1 MYAFE
6 KADYLCA
13 EHLKQVAAMN
23 KKLLQ
28 VLEAKCTDMGL
39 SKDSIQQIATVASNG
54 LAEDATDEAIEQRAN
69 EYLPILRTM
78 QAEATRWAQGKK
90 PNTPPAT
97 QPTKKPNEA
106 DVEAIVEAVTAKF
119 QTKFDEQA
127 TTINQLSAQLA
138 KSERGNLIAT
148 ETKKLGLTEADMEFV
163 TIPEDADV
171 AEYLGRYKQSLVNRG
186 LKPADKNVTAEQ
198 KQQQETELAKEL
210 LAECEVK

>member
-1 MYAFE
+1 
-6 KADYLCA
+6 
-13 EHLKQVAAMN
+13 MN

-39 SKDSIQQIATVASNG
+39 SKDSIQQIATIASNG

-69 EYLPILRTM
+69 EYLPVLKTM

-90 PNTPPAT
+90 PVTPPAT
-97 QPTKKPNEA
+97 PPTPKPHEA
-106 DVEAIVEAVTAKF
+106 EVDAIVEAVTAKF
-119 QTKFDEQA
+119 QTKFDEQSA
-127 TTINQLSAQLA
+127 TITELKAQLA
-138 KSERGNLIAT
+138 KSERGNLIAS

-171 AEYLGRYKQSLVNRG
+171 ADYLGRYKQSLVDRD

-198 KQQQETELAKEL
+198 RKQQETELAKEL
-210 LAECEVK
+210 LAECEAK

>member
-1 MYAFE
+1 
-6 KADYLCA
+6 
-13 EHLKQVAAMN
+13 MN

-69 EYLPILRTM
+69 EYLPVFKTM

-97 QPTKKPNEA
+97 ATAKKPNEA
-106 DVEAIVEAVTAKF
+106 DVDAIVEAVTAKL
-119 QTKFDEQA
+119 QTKLDEQA
-127 TTINQLSAQLA
+127 ATINQLSAQLA
-138 KSERGNLIAT
+138 KSERGNLIAS

-171 AEYLGRYKQSLVNRG
+171 AEYLGRYKQSLVDRG

>member
-1 MYAFE
+1 
-6 KADYLCA
+6 
-13 EHLKQVAAMN
+13 MN

-54 LAEDATDEAIEQRAN
+54 LGEDATAEAIEQRAN
-69 EYLPILRTM
+69 EYLPIFKTM

-90 PNTPPAT
+90 PATPPAT
-97 QPTKKPNEA
+97 PPTEKPREA
-106 DVEAIVEAVTAKF
+106 EVDAIVEAVTAKLK
-119 QTKFDEQA
+119 TTLDEQA
-127 TTINQLSAQLA
+127 TTITELKAQLA

-148 ETKKLGLTEADMEFV
+148 EVKKLGLTEADMEFV

-171 AEYLGRYKQSLVNRG
+171 ADYLGRYKQSLVDRG
-186 LKPADKNVTAEQ
+186 LKPADKTTTAEQ
-198 KQQQETELAKEL
+198 KSQAETELAKEL

>member
-1 MYAFE
+1 
-6 KADYLCA
+6 
-13 EHLKQVAAMN
+13 MN

-69 EYLPILRTM
+69 EYLPVFRTM

-90 PNTPPAT
+90 PNTPP
-97 QPTKKPNEA
+97 TKNTEKPNEA
-106 DVEAIVEAVTAKF
+106 EVAAIVEAVTANLK
-119 QTKFDEQA
+119 TTLDEQSA
-127 TTINQLSAQLA
+127 TITELKAQLA
-138 KSERGNLIAT
+138 KNERGNLIAS

-171 AEYLGRYKQSLVNRG
+171 ADYLGRYKQSLVDRG

-198 KQQQETELAKEL
+198 KNQQETELAKEL

>member
-1 MYAFE
+1 
-6 KADYLCA
+6 
-13 EHLKQVAAMN
+13 MN

-39 SKDSIQQIATVASNG
+39 SKDSIQQIATIASNG

-69 EYLPILRTM
+69 EYLPILKTM
-78 QAEATRWAQGKK
+78 QAEATRWAQTKK
-90 PNTPPAT
+90 PNTPPT
-97 QPTKKPNEA
+97 TPPTKKPNEA
-106 DVEAIVEAVTAKF
+106 DVDAIVEAVTAKF

-138 KSERGNLIAT
+138 KSERGNLIAS

>member
-1 MYAFE
+1 
-6 KADYLCA
+6 
-13 EHLKQVAAMN
+13 MN

-54 LAEDATDEAIEQRAN
+54 LGEDATAEAIEQRAN
-69 EYLPILRTM
+69 EYLPVLKTM

-90 PNTPPAT
+90 PVVPPTTPPIE
-97 QPTKKPNEA
+97 KPIEA
-106 DVEAIVEAVTAKF
+106 NVDAIVEAVTAQLKT
-119 QTKFDEQA
+119 QLDEHK
-127 TTINQLSAQLA
+127 TTITELTQRLA
-138 KSERGNLIAT
+138 KSERGNLIAA
-148 ETKKLGLTEADMEFV
+148 ETKKLGLTEADMEFI

-171 AEYLGRYKQSLVNRG
+171 ADYLGRYKQSLVDRG

-198 KQQQETELAKEL
+198 KKQAETELAKVL

>member
-1 MYAFE
+1 
-6 KADYLCA
+6 
-13 EHLKQVAAMN
+13 MN

-39 SKDSIQQIATVASNG
+39 SKDSIQQIATIASNG

-69 EYLPILRTM
+69 EYLPVLKTM

-90 PNTPPAT
+90 PVTPPAT
-97 QPTKKPNEA
+97 PPTPKPHEA
-106 DVEAIVEAVTAKF
+106 EVDAIVEAVTAKF

-127 TTINQLSAQLA
+127 TTITQLQAQLA
-138 KSERGNLIAT
+138 KSERGNLIAS

-171 AEYLGRYKQSLVNRG
+171 ADYLGRYKQSLVDRG

-198 KQQQETELAKEL
+198 RKQQETELAKEL
-210 LAECEVK
+210 LAECEAK

>member
-1 MYAFE
+1 
-6 KADYLCA
+6 
-13 EHLKQVAAMN
+13 MN

-69 EYLPILRTM
+69 EYLPVLKTM

-90 PNTPPAT
+90 PVTPPAT
-97 QPTKKPNEA
+97 PPTPKPHEA
-106 DVEAIVEAVTAKF
+106 EVDAIVEAVTAKF
-119 QTKFDEQA
+119 QAKFDEQA
-127 TTINQLSAQLA
+127 TTITQLQAQLA
-138 KSERGNLIAT
+138 KSERGNLIAS

-171 AEYLGRYKQSLVNRG
+171 ADYLGRYKQSLVDRG

-198 KQQQETELAKEL
+198 RKQQETELAKEL
-210 LAECEVK
+210 LAECEAK

>member
-1 MYAFE
+1 
-6 KADYLCA
+6 
-13 EHLKQVAAMN
+13 MN

-69 EYLPILRTM
+69 EYLPILKTM
-78 QAEATRWAQGKK
+78 QAEATRWAQNKK
-90 PNTPPAT
+90 PNTPPAK
-97 QPTKKPNEA
+97 PTEKPHEA
-106 DVEAIVEAVTAKF
+106 EVDAIVEVVTAKLKT
-119 QTKFDEQA
+119 QLDEQA
-127 TTINQLSAQLA
+127 TTITQLQAQLA
-138 KSERGNLIAT
+138 KSERGNLIAS

-171 AEYLGRYKQSLVNRG
+171 AEYLGRYKQSLVDRG

-198 KQQQETELAKEL
+198 KKQQETELAKEL
-210 LAECEVK
+210 LAECEAK

>member
-1 MYAFE
+1 
-6 KADYLCA
+6 
-13 EHLKQVAAMN
+13 MN

-69 EYLPILRTM
+69 EYLPVLKTM
-78 QAEATRWAQGKK
+78 QAEATRWAQSRK
-90 PNTPPAT
+90 PATPPAT
-97 QPTKKPNEA
+97 PPTEKPIEA
-106 DVEAIVEAVTAKF
+106 NVDAIVEAVTAKF

-127 TTINQLSAQLA
+127 ATITQLQAQLT
-138 KSERGNLIAT
+138 KSERGNLIAS
-148 ETKKLGLTEADMEFV
+148 EAKKLGLNEADMEFV
-163 TIPEDADV
+163 TIPDDADV

-186 LKPADKNVTAEQ
+186 LKPAKTTVTAEQ

>member
-1 MYAFE
+1 
-6 KADYLCA
+6 
-13 EHLKQVAAMN
+13 MN

>member
-1 MYAFE
+1 
-6 KADYLCA
+6 
-13 EHLKQVAAMN
+13 MN

-54 LAEDATDEAIEQRAN
+54 LGEDATDEAIEQRAN
-69 EYLPILRTM
+69 EYLPVLKTM

-90 PNTPPAT
+90 PVTTPPAIK
-97 QPTKKPNEA
+97 PTEKPHEA
-106 DVEAIVEAVTAKF
+106 DVDAIVEAVTAKL
-119 QTKFDEQA
+119 QTTLDEQA
-127 TTINQLSAQLA
+127 TTITQLQAQLA
-138 KSERGNLIAT
+138 KSERGNLIAS

-163 TIPEDADV
+163 TIPDDADV

-198 KQQQETELAKEL
+198 QQQQETELAKEL
-210 LAECEVK
+210 LAEYVAK

>member
-1 MYAFE
+1 
-6 KADYLCA
+6 
-13 EHLKQVAAMN
+13 MN

-54 LAEDATDEAIEQRAN
+54 LGEDATDEAIEQRAN
-69 EYLPILRTM
+69 EYLPVLKTM

-90 PNTPPAT
+90 PATPPAT
-97 QPTKKPNEA
+97 PPAPKPHEA
-106 DVEAIVEAVTAKF
+106 DVDAIVEAVTAKF

-127 TTINQLSAQLA
+127 ATITQLQAQLA
-138 KSERGNLIAT
+138 KSERGNLIAS

-186 LKPADKNVTAEQ
+186 LKPVDKTVTTEQ
-198 KQQQETELAKEL
+198 QKQQETELAKEL
-210 LAECEVK
+210 LAECEAK